1 ETINAQLQSRLQ
13 KLMDREANTENYLH
27 DLESK
32 LDGHTSGEEKNAT
45 IILELRK
52 EIARVKENEAGCED
66 YISTLEERLAE
77 ADQDAELMQR
87 EIDRLEQVIER
98 QRSLGKL
105 DSLLYELDN
114 LQQDGRRGSAEPE
127 ANGTRRR
134 SSIPHSRT
142 QSHVSRH
149 SHKEAVIPEGEEGEE
164 QEAALENGERAAT
177 PVGTRPEDGDKGL
190 KPAAEISESQSP
202 AQSRFVADKLE

>member
-27 DLESK
+27 DLEAK

-45 IILELRK
+45 TIMELRK
-52 EIARVKENEAGCED
+52 EIARVRENEAACED

-77 ADQDAELMQR
+77 SDQDAELMQR
-87 EIDRLEQVIER
+87 EIDRLEQVVER

-105 DSLLYELDN
+105 DSLLHELDDV
-114 LQQDGRRGSAEPE
+114 QEAKQPEPE
-127 ANGTRRR
+127 TRDPASNGTGRRR
-134 SSIPHSRT
+134 SKSAGHSRA

-149 SHKEAVIPEGEEGEE
+149 SQME
-164 QEAALENGERAAT
+164 
-177 PVGTRPEDGDKGL
+177 
-190 KPAAEISESQSP
+190 
-202 AQSRFVADKLE
+202 